1 MSQMGT
7 RSRVCDYSPQA
18 ALVQM
23 QRSWDEYRL
32 LFCFVLF
39 SEKGEE
45 MGKRRRI
52 SHCPSTQ
59 PSELGG

>member
-23 QRSWDEYRL
+23 QRPWDEYRL
-32 LFCFVLF
+32 LVFFFF